1 VLDQLATVNA
11 RGGGHPIVINP
22 YNVFGALFP
31 DSLRRLL
38 DLPGFWLILLP
49 IELPV
54 IYIPGV
60 IALAVLLR
68 GSRPPPEKRV
78 LIAFACLAFAGLCAS
93 WLLVS
98 TLGDNNDLR
107 LRAIIPAVIVLI
119 VAAAAGL
126 TLTPRRIWIFAAALG
141 GFVLSLPD
149 TEKHILGS
157 FSGRLRPGADVF
169 AASPELW
176 DAVRRYAP
184 PDARVANNPLFLS
197 DLTEWPVNISWALL
211 ANRSSC
217 FAGRELALAF
227 APLPPARREAI
238 NEQFV
243 RVFDGSGTQDDV
255 HDLATQFGCQVVVVV
270 PQDGAWANDPFAQSA
285 DYRLA
290 EQRDGKWRIY
300 LVRR

>member
-1 VLDQLATVNA
+1 
-11 RGGGHPIVINP
+11 
-22 YNVFGALFP
+22 
-31 DSLRRLL
+31 
-38 DLPGFWLILLP
+38 
-49 IELPV
+49 
-54 IYIPGV
+54 
-60 IALAVLLR
+60 
-68 GSRPPPEKRV
+68 
-78 LIAFACLAFAGLCAS
+78 
-93 WLLVS
+93 LVS

-126 TLTPRRIWIFAAALG
+126 TQIPRRIWIFAAVLG

-149 TEKHILGS
+149 TRSLIRGNFVGK
-157 FSGRLRPGADVF
+157 LRPGADVF

-197 DLTEWPVNISWALL
+197 DLTAWSANISWALL

-227 APLPPARREAI
+227 APLPPPRREAI
-238 NEQFV
+238 NRQFV
-243 RVFDGSGTQDDV
+243 RVFDGEGTEDDV
-255 HDLATQFGCQVVVVV
+255 HDLAMRFGCQVIVVV
-270 PQDGAWANDPFAQSA
+270 PQDGAWANDAFAQSA